1 MSRGRFDEP
10 GASAAEVKFVGTAKR
25 ARALG
30 RHDRRGRRRR
40 RRWHGDAMRRRVWST
55 ALASELRRGMQG
67 AILDPSRWEF
77 EAKYE
82 QWLPG
87 LALMRDALIQPLSDA
102 DLGHDLGGSSL
113 TWGQLIDD
121 CAEMQRSY
129 LDAFRT
135 LDQRRAPPRSALE
148 HRTTVAEILE
158 NFHSSDGELKLV
170 LDSFTHDEWEAVIVR
185 PDGTK
190 RSRRGQ
196 LEIYAQFMLIF
207 LAKATVYSRVQ
218 NRDIPPSLQTF
229 VG

>member
-1 MSRGRFDEP
+1 
-10 GASAAEVKFVGTAKR
+10 
-25 ARALG
+25 
-30 RHDRRGRRRR
+30 
-40 RRWHGDAMRRRVWST
+40 
-55 ALASELRRGMQG
+55 MQG
-67 AILDPSRWEF
+67 AILDASRWEF

-129 LDAFRT
+129 LDAYST
-135 LDQRRAPPRSALE
+135 LDQRWVPPRSALE

-158 NFHSSDGELKLV
+158 NFHSLDGELKLV
-170 LDSFTHDEWEAVIVR
+170 LDSFTDDEWEAVIVR

-218 NRDIPPSLQTF
+218 DRDIPPSLQTF
-229 VG
+229 IGRVMATVGTGPRESGRVPAMLADTPAMRSGS

>member
-1 MSRGRFDEP
+1 
-10 GASAAEVKFVGTAKR
+10 
-25 ARALG
+25 
-30 RHDRRGRRRR
+30 
-40 RRWHGDAMRRRVWST
+40 
-55 ALASELRRGMQG
+55 MQG
-67 AILDPSRWEF
+67 AVLDSSAWEF

-87 LALMRDALIQPLSDA
+87 LVLMRDALIQPLADA
-102 DLGHDLGGSSL
+102 DLGLDLGGSSL

-129 LDAFRT
+129 LDSFST
-135 LDQRRAPPRSALE
+135 LEQRWAPPRSALE

-158 NFHSSDGELKLV
+158 NFHRLDRELELV
-170 LDSFTHDEWEAVIVR
+170 LDSFTDDQWEAVIVR

-207 LAKATVYSRVQ
+207 LAKATVYSRALG
-218 NRDIPPSLQTF
+218 RGIPPSLHTY